1 MIVTV
6 VIVLVVVLAVG
17 SWFVDRRRR
26 RRNAALDEQ
35 GLLTADDAHRVGET
49 RASAGSEA
57 GIAEALLRGGRHT
70 GT

>member
-1 MIVTV
+1 MIVSV
-6 VIVLVVVLAVG
+6 VIAVIVALAVG

-35 GLLTADDAHRVGET
+35 GLVTTEEIHRVT
-49 RASAGSEA
+49 DTYPSAGSEA
-57 GIAEALLRGGRHT
+57 GIAEAVLRGGRHT

>member
-1 MIVTV
+1 VIVTI
-6 VIVLVVVLAVG
+6 VIAVVVALGVG

-35 GLLTADDAHRVGET
+35 GLLTTDDAHRVVDPKPEG
-49 RASAGSEA
+49 GSEA

-70 GT
+70 L